1 MKAFSTVFV
10 FVSTFVVATVNANW
24 CASTKWKIYLAGS
37 TFGHQFV
44 LAVPD
49 NSGSKVNFSAGM
61 CLKVE
66 LSAEAGVNNRSMGQI
81 GGVNSHHIRRSST
94 CVGNN
99 TFKFTICAPE
109 SQFVVAKNAA
119 VCRHPFGEQK
129 EYNLFTNNCQHYA
142 ANVIKELS
150 KFKIKALRA

>member
-1 MKAFSTVFV
+1 MKAFSILFV
-10 FVSTFVVATVNANW
+10 IVSTFVVATVNANL
-24 CASTKWKIYLAGS
+24 CASTKWKIYLAGT

-49 NSGSKVNFSAGM
+49 NAGSKVTFTVNQ
-61 CLKVE
+61 CLKIE
-66 LSAEAGVNNRSMGQI
+66 LTAEDGGDNRSMGSK
-81 GGVNSHHIRRSST
+81 GAVNLHNVRRSTT
-94 CVGNN
+94 CTGDN

-109 SQFVVAKNAA
+109 KEFTVAKNAA
-119 VCRHPFGEQK
+119 VCRHPLGEPK

-142 ANVIKELS
+142 ANVVKQLS